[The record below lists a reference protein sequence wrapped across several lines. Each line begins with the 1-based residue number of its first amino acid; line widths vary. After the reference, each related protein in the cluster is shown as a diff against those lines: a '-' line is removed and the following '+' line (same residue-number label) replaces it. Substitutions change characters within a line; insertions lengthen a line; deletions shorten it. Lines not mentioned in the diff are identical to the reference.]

1 MPKSRHE
8 REHEDL
14 LSGILPGEKY
24 DSADFVIPARDHQ
37 GHSERGWF
45 QMQPMVDRALD
56 VVLRSKKFPFRTKGD
71 VIRWC
76 VVRGLKV
83 LERLEPEPGFIG
95 KAEIIIEACRVEEYN
110 QTFGTMFEYVQRV
123 VNQSVANKMTGE
135 ARRLLATA
143 KAEVM
148 KIPED
153 EWRNRCLEELKE
165 RFGHLMTGEGEAKD
179 GKGKVKLSTE
189 GGEE

>member
-1 MPKSRHE
+1 MSSRKQNVEEVVIGKDE
-8 REHEDL
+8 R
-14 LSGILPGEKY
+14 Y
-24 DSADFVIPARDHQ
+24 DPRDFVIPARDHQ

-45 QMQPMVDRALD
+45 QMQPLVDRALD
-56 VVLRSKKFPFRTKGD
+56 VVLREKKFPFRTKGD

-95 KAEIIIEACRVEEYN
+95 RAEMVIHTCRLEEYN
-110 QTFGTMFEYVQRV
+110 QTFANMFDYLQKV

-135 ARRLLATA
+135 ARRLLAVA

-153 EWRNRCLEELKE
+153 EWRNRCLEEMKE
-165 RFGHLMTGEGEAKD
+165 RFGHLTGGAGAKAAKVSGEGE
-179 GKGKVKLSTE
+179 GNG
-189 GGEE
+189 